1 MTTGLERGARTRN
14 ARTLVGRTGAALAF
28 TAAALLSGCAQFPFP
43 FPGTPAEATPTGPGV
58 TPSAAASL
66 PNPVESAP
74 ASVPPPVIT
83 GPVAAAPAPPPEPFT
98 PPAAIPAPEPPTP
111 PVPPS
116 ATPSATPSAPAIA
129 PAPALGS
136 AAPAVVPA
144 FGTPAPAVTPAP
156 AATVAP
162 PPGLGIGAP
171 PGIGVVPPT
180 GPVAAPP
187 PAADVPFVI
196 AFHAGVYKCE
206 LGRSVHVREI
216 TTDRR
221 TITLQWSRKDYTL
234 AAVEARTGALRF
246 EDAASGFVWIVIP
259 AKAMLLDTRSGRQ
272 LANEC
277 RL

>member
-1 MTTGLERGARTRN
+1 M
-14 ARTLVGRTGAALAF
+14 GAALAVV
-28 TAAALLSGCAQFPFP
+28 AAALLSGS
-43 FPGTPAEATPTGPGV
+43 GTAEEATPTVAGV
-58 TPSAAASL
+58 PSPS
-66 PNPVESAP
+66 P
-74 ASVPPPVIT
+74 A
-83 GPVAAAPAPPPEPFT
+83 F
-98 PPAAIPAPEPPTP
+98 
-111 PVPPS
+111 
-116 ATPSATPSAPAIA
+116 
-129 PAPALGS
+129 GS
-136 AAPAVVPA
+136 AAPAV
-144 FGTPAPAVTPAP
+144 APLPSV
-156 AATVAP
+156 VP

-171 PGIGVVPPT
+171 PGIGIAPSTGTVATPPSAT
-180 GPVAAPP
+180 
-187 PAADVPFVI
+187 DVPFVI
-196 AFHAGVYKCE
+196 AFDAGVYKCE